1 MEDKM
6 KTLKICLITAPEEKF
21 NKNGKKPISEQINSH
36 FSWTTK
42 MQESNGSF
50 RRGSVVNESD

>member
-1 MEDKM
+1 M